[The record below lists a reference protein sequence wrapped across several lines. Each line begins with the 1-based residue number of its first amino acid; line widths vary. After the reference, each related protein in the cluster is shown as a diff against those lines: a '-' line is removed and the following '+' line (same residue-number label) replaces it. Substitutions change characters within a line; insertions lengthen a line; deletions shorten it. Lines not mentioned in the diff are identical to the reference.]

1 MSLKIKLAASLL
13 MLGSASVAQ
22 ATTYSIVADFK
33 ETMTGG
39 VNTVFKGTF
48 DWDGS
53 TVTNLGGR
61 MNESMRGV
69 YTDTGHDY
77 VDYGP
82 YSAFGTP
89 SDTGTSTYW
98 GQVNDLAANGTWML
112 NLNDDGYGGM
122 TNYDQMTSGSSV
134 SATVFKNVNDRDTYK
149 GGGYNYS
156 ASMGGMKQGAMGDG
170 LTPNENGYFTLVFQ
184 TDGMGD
190 VITGAFDAT
199 SGWANDM
206 EYGDCTVGSLMM
218 AGNACMAGETTGS
231 SMMAA
236 TPLMLTISQVSAV
249 PVPAAA
255 WLFGGALMTL
265 FGAKRRKNVLPA

>member
-1 MSLKIKLAASLL
+1 MNLKTKLAAALVL
-13 MLGSASVAQ
+13 MGSVSAAQ
-22 ATTYSIVADFK
+22 ATTYTVVADFK

-39 VNTVFKGTF
+39 VNTFFEGTF
-48 DWDGS
+48 DWDGAVVS
-53 TVTNLGGR
+53 AFTGR

-69 YTDTGHDY
+69 YTASGNDY
-77 VDYGP
+77 TNYGP
-82 YSAFGTP
+82 YSSFGMP

-98 GQVNDLAANGTWML
+98 GQVNDLAANNAYMLTLDKNVNGDYEQIGT
-112 NLNDDGYGGM
+112 
-122 TNYDQMTSGSSV
+122 GSSSAI
-134 SATVFKNVNDRDTYK
+134 SATVFKENTTDVYT

-156 ASMGGMKQGAMGDG
+156 TSMGGMKQGAMGDG
-170 LTPNENGYFTLVFQ
+170 LTPNENAYFTLVFN
-184 TDGMGD
+184 TDVMGN

-199 SGWANDM
+199 TGWANDM

-236 TPLMLTISQVSAV
+236 TPLMLTISEVSAV

-255 WLFGGALMTL
+255 WLFGGALMSL
-265 FGAKRRKNVLPA
+265 FGANRRKNVLPA